1 MSNYISVLKLLIK
14 NMFRRDRANA
24 KSLNKTFFVVF
35 GLLIAYSAI
44 AFLFISLIYFMGSTF
59 AAFSLQSEFVS
70 MILACG
76 LMVVLIFGIV
86 TVLTCLYFSRDTE
99 FFFALPIKPATVFA
113 AKLTVVYLTELAI
126 TALIMLPCLIT
137 AGIVM
142 NLSAIFYV
150 LLPIAVL
157 FTPVIPLVLAA
168 IISIPVMYV
177 VSFLKNRGAL
187 GSIVVIILF
196 GAFFGLYY
204 AGISQM
210 QNFNPE
216 NMDLSGLQD
225 MFRKI
230 ASTMYPLY
238 ALARAMTA
246 LPVFGLGA
254 VASVA
259 VNLAI
264 YFGVVVALG
273 AIALLISGAVY
284 SRGAAGQLE
293 GAKRSKAVNV
303 AYRGSGTIKALMKK
317 EWREILRTP
326 AFALNCLLGI
336 VMCPIVVVFFGLS
349 TKGSTAAG
357 EMANQTAAQIEIM
370 QTVMKFIMV
379 WFVMFMS
386 VGTNAGPA
394 TVLSRE
400 GEKFYYTKIIP
411 VDYKTQL
418 RAKSYVYII
427 IGSISSI
434 LGSVVIAILDFNAVF
449 FVGSLLFILTYNF
462 AAVHFGMLLDVSNP
476 KLKWTTPNE
485 AVKHNRNVMIMV
497 FGGMFA
503 SMILVVAG
511 GALNVILTR
520 TALVSATVANLASW
534 GVLLAV
540 AVLSAAILYTVFY
553 KNCERKI
560 NEIEV

>member
-1 MSNYISVLKLLIK
+1 MNNYVSVLKLLIK
-14 NMFRRDRANA
+14 NMFRRDRAKA
-24 KSLNKTFFVVF
+24 KSFGKMLLVVF
-35 GLLIAYSAI
+35 GLLITYAAVS
-44 AFLFISLIYFMGSTF
+44 FLFITLIYFMGSSF

-99 FFFALPIKPATVFA
+99 FFFALPIKPAVVFA
-113 AKLTVVYLTELAI
+113 AKLTVVYLAELAV
-126 TALIMLPCLIT
+126 TALIMIPCLIT

-142 NLSAIFYV
+142 NLPAIFYV

-157 FTPVIPLVLAA
+157 FTPVIPLVLAT

-187 GSIVVIILF
+187 GSIVVIVLF

-204 AGISQM
+204 AGVSQM
-210 QNFNPE
+210 QNINPQE
-216 NMDLSGLQD
+216 IDLSGMQD

-246 LPVFGLGA
+246 TPVFGLGA
-254 VASVA
+254 AASVA

-264 YFGVVVALG
+264 YFGIVVALG
-273 AIALLISGAVY
+273 ALVLFISSTVY
-284 SRGAAGQLE
+284 RRGASGQLE
-293 GAKRSKAVNV
+293 GAKRNKTANV
-303 AYRGSGTIKALMKK
+303 SYRGSSTVKALMKK

-336 VMCPIVVVFFGLS
+336 VMCPIIVVFFGLT
-349 TKGSTAAG
+349 TKTSMAAG
-357 EMANQTAAQIEIM
+357 EMASQSEAQIQIM
-370 QTVMKFIMV
+370 RTVMKFMML

-394 TVLSRE
+394 TALSRE

-418 RAKSYVYII
+418 KAKSYVYII
-427 IGSISSI
+427 ISSISSVF
-434 LGSVVIAILDFNAVF
+434 GSVAMAILDFNISF
-449 FVGSLLFILTYNF
+449 FVCSLIFLLIYNF
-462 AAVHFGMLLDVSNP
+462 AAVHFGMLLDVNNP

-485 AVKHNRNVMIMV
+485 AVKHNKNVMITV
-497 FGGMFA
+497 FGCMFVSMLLAVA
-503 SMILVVAG
+503 S
-511 GALNVILTR
+511 GALNVVVMR
-520 TALVSATVANLASW
+520 SGSVSGTVANLVSLGA
-534 GVLLAV
+534 LIAV
-540 AVLSAAILYTVFY
+540 TVAAAAIMYVMFY

-560 NEIEV
+560 DEIEV

>member
-1 MSNYISVLKLLIK
+1 MSNYVSVLKLLIK
-14 NMFRRDRANA
+14 NMFRRDMAKE
-24 KSLNKTFFVVF
+24 KSLTKTLLV
-35 GLLIAYSAI
+35 GLSLLIAYAAI
-44 AFLFISLIYFMGSTF
+44 GFLFVTLIYFMGSTF
-59 AAFSLQSEFVS
+59 AAFSLQSEFIS

-86 TVLTCLYFSRDTE
+86 TVLTCLYFSKDTE
-99 FFFALPIKPATVFA
+99 FFFALPIKPATIFA
-113 AKLTVVYLTELAI
+113 AKLTVVYLIELSI
-126 TALIMLPCLIT
+126 TALIMLPCLIA

-150 LLPIAVL
+150 IMPFAVL
-157 FTPVIPLVLAA
+157 FTPVIPLVLASVIA
-168 IISIPVMYV
+168 IPVMYI

-187 GSIVVIILF
+187 GSIVVILLF
-196 GAFFGLYY
+196 GGFFGLYY

-210 QNFNPE
+210 QNMNPE
-216 NMDLSGLQD
+216 EIDLSGMQD

-246 LPVFGLGA
+246 TPVFGLGTA
-254 VASVA
+254 ASVA

-264 YFGVVVALG
+264 YFGIVLALG
-273 AIALLISGAVY
+273 AIVMLISSAVY
-284 SRGAAGQLE
+284 RRGASGQLE
-293 GAKRSKAVNV
+293 GAKRNKTANV
-303 AYRGSGTIKALMKK
+303 AYRGSGTLKALMKK

-336 VMCPIVVVFFGLS
+336 VMCPIIVVFFGLT
-349 TKGSTAAG
+349 TKTSATAG
-357 EMANQTAAQIEIM
+357 EMMNQPESQILIM
-370 QTVMKFIMV
+370 NTVMRFVML

-394 TVLSRE
+394 TALSRE

-427 IGSISSI
+427 IGSLSSI
-434 LGSVVIAILDFNAVF
+434 FGAIAMAAIDFNAVF
-449 FVGSLLFILTYNF
+449 FIFSLMFLLIYNF
-462 AAVHFGMLLDVSNP
+462 AAVHLGMLLDVNNP

-485 AVKHNRNVMIMV
+485 AVKHNKNVVATV
-497 FGGMFA
+497 FG
-503 SMILVVAG
+503 SM
-511 GALNVILTR
+511 
-520 TALVSATVANLASW
+520 LVSMLLAVGGGILSVVLMRWVSGTVANVISMCT
-534 GVLLAV
+534 LLAV
-540 AVLSAAILYTVFY
+540 GIAAAVWLFVTFY
-553 KNCERKI
+553 KNCEKKI
-560 NEIEV
+560 DEIEV